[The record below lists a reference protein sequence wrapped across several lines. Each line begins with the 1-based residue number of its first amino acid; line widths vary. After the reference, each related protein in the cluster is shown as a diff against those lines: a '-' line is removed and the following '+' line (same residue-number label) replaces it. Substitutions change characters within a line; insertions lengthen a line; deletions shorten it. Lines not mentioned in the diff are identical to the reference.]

1 MSFRQDDQYP
11 TPTSKFGV
19 PTLLGSD
26 RLNAVLHALFAVMAA
41 CAGHAGPVR
50 LGQDLAVLGC
60 ADHGSESAS
69 AFDADACCM
78 ILMHAAWRI
87 PQKAIRGCAGLCWY
101 HQFAHPAVGCMDMKA
116 SCNVSG
122 RIIHQ
127 LVIYCHHCA
136 IHCSIFFTRM
146 SLLLCS
152 DDCHPVFCFTVSL
165 ALFAKLLML
174 LSVWIIFRINGP
186 WCYFETNQGIFQSS
200 VFHIQQ

>member
-1 MSFRQDDQYP
+1 M
-11 TPTSKFGV
+11 
-19 PTLLGSD
+19 
-26 RLNAVLHALFAVMAA
+26 LH
-41 CAGHAGPVR
+41 
-50 LGQDLAVLGC
+50 D
-60 ADHGSESAS
+60 S
-69 AFDADACCM
+69 DACCM
-78 ILMHAAWRI
+78 LHAACI

-101 HQFAHPAVGCMDMKA
+101 HKLTHPAVGCMDMTA

-127 LVIYCHHCA
+127 LVMYCHCCA
-136 IHCSIFFTRM
+136 VHFYFFSRM
-146 SLLLCS
+146 LLLLCPADRHS
-152 DDCHPVFCFTVSL
+152 VFCFTGSL